1 VDRLTVRLRSALLAG
16 LLLAGTLGIPVADAA
31 TFHMAGQD
39 PCAGIT
45 HVESQGSSHH
55 ADRCTLSQPT
65 VAQRQDLGSTHAVA
79 IALPTAN
86 RVIAP
91 SAASPRSK
99 AFVTLQHSRAPPA

>member
-1 VDRLTVRLRSALLAG
+1 VNLLAVQLRSALLLG
-16 LLLAGTLGIPVADAA
+16 LFLAGTFGIPVADAA

-65 VAQRQDLGSTHAVA
+65 VAQRQDLGSTHA
-79 IALPTAN
+79 ITISLPTAN

-91 SAASPRSK
+91 SAASPRSE
-99 AFVTLQHSRAPPA
+99 AFVTLQQSRAPPA